1 MPVQEIFQKIAP
13 AAIQRASNRLAR
25 GAGVR
30 ENLQPLLE
38 KMLGRMEQAMLAGDP
53 AWVDPIVTE
62 WAQAGTQSDLEG
74 VEQSLPRILRE
85 IIIAIQETITE
96 TLPPA
101 EAVELVNLLQP
112 VFLHALE
119 KAVTAEFAGRL
130 EYATQERDN
139 LLAKLERVDRS
150 KSNFISVAGHELK
163 TPLTLIE
170 GYTAMVGELVPR
182 DSDQVHLLL
191 QGVHNGIKRLREIV
205 DDMIDVS
212 MLDNGLLQLNY
223 QPVWLNR
230 MFTLLAADFV
240 KSLGERKQTLQV
252 NTFPGSGELIFA
264 DQERLYQ
271 VFKNLVSNAIK
282 YTRDGGVIVIDGRTL
297 PGFIEV
303 TIKDNGIGINLENQE
318 LIFEKFG
325 QLGSVALHSSGKT
338 KFKGGG
344 PGLGLPIAR
353 GIIEAHG
360 GSIWVESPGYDE
372 NACPG
377 STFHVLI
384 PLRSQPEDPKLARL
398 FAAEEGILDSLPEI
412 TEEDL
417 K

>member
-1 MPVQEIFQKIAP
+1 MSVQESFQKIAP

-38 KMLGRMEQAMLAGDP
+38 KMLARMEQAALAGDP
-53 AWVDPIVTE
+53 TWVDAIVTE

-74 VEQSLPRILRE
+74 VEQSLPRIVRE
-85 IIIAIQETITE
+85 IIGAVQETISE
-96 TLPPA
+96 NLPPP
-101 EAVELVNLLQP
+101 EALSLLNALQP

-119 KAVTAEFAGRL
+119 KAVSAEFEGRL
-130 EYATQERDN
+130 EYANQERTK
-139 LLAKLERVDRS
+139 LAAKLERVDKS
-150 KSNFISVAGHELK
+150 KSNFTSVAGHELK

-182 DSDQVHLLL
+182 DSDQVHLLI

-212 MLDNGLLQLNY
+212 MIDNGLMNLNY

-230 MFTLLAADFV
+230 MFTLLRADFI
-240 KSLGERKQTLQV
+240 KTLEERKQTLDIHE
-252 NTFPGSGELIFA
+252 FPGSKELIFA

-271 VFKNLVSNAIK
+271 VFKNLLSNAIK
-282 YTRDGGVIVIDGRTL
+282 YTRDGGKIVIDGRTL

-303 TIKDNGIGINLENQE
+303 TMKDNGIGINPENQE

-353 GIIEAHG
+353 GIIEMHG
-360 GSIWVESPGYDE
+360 GSLWVESPGYNE
-372 NACPG
+372 SACPG
-377 STFHVLI
+377 STFHVMI
-384 PLRSQPEDPKLARL
+384 PIRTQPEDPKIARL
-398 FAAEEGILDSLPEI
+398 FGAEESLPGALPEI